1 MASDVSISPARARR
15 IVQRLIDE
23 DVAERSDVYFM
34 SRRHYNVREIARTAA
49 QIFGGERSQM
59 NALER
64 AALNASTFGD
74 VINHVKSQL
83 GRSTR
88 VGKKWRDRDF
98 GYDLH
103 DELSGLADEAEGHA
117 SKIRKGLDSAV
128 ISALQRDDEST
139 RDVRRRLDQEL
150 ERRLRVRYV
159 QAYIGHLV
167 AHFSYL
173 VSLQM
178 EPVHGS

>member
-1 MASDVSISPARARR
+1 MASDDSIPPKRARR

-34 SRRHYNVREIARTAA
+34 SRRHYNVREIARAA
-49 QIFGGERSQM
+49 SRSFKDERSQM

-74 VINHVKSQL
+74 VMNYVKSQL
-83 GRSTR
+83 GRSTT
-88 VGKKWRDRDF
+88 VGEKWRDHGF

-103 DELSGLADEAEGHA
+103 KELTRLADEAEGHA
-117 SKIRKGLDSAV
+117 RKIREGLDSAV
-128 ISALQRDDEST
+128 VSALQGGDESN

-150 ERRLRVRYV
+150 ARRLRVRYV

-167 AHFSYL
+167 AHYSYL
-173 VSLQM
+173 ISLDM
-178 EPVHGS
+178 TTA